1 MTAVVAWRTYRTD
14 TPAFAPLPTNL
25 PGSGAAWLQLIE
37 GSGATIAA
45 EGLKADGTSAIR
57 INTQGIAGKT
67 LTAIAFGVK
76 GSPELYYANSFTFDP
91 NTPLNLTAAVGPT
104 PQFTPTQV
112 AGQVQVDG
120 TAVANRTVRAF
131 SYYEV
136 QHAVDGSTI
145 NMSKSLGHSV
155 TDDDGH
161 YAIEL
166 ERGFSDPVFVVAF
179 DDEGTEFSPGMSV
192 QNGDRVRPT
201 TRTGY
206 VYVCES
212 AGDLPDT
219 EPDWVADTN
228 TSKQYGTAAM
238 IAVPFYRPMVHGPI
252 TPEVVDDGT
261 SASG

>member
-1 MTAVVAWRTYRTD
+1 MTTVLSWRAYRTD
-14 TPAFAPLPTNL
+14 VSAFVGLKSNL
-25 PGSGAAWLQLIE
+25 PEEGNLWLQMIE
-37 GSGATIAA
+37 GGGASIAA
-45 EGLKADGTSAIR
+45 KGIKRDGTSDIR
-57 INTQGIAGKT
+57 INTRGLEGRT
-67 LTAIAFGVK
+67 VTAIAFGLK
-76 GSPELYYANSFTFDP
+76 GSPEVYYANSFTFDP
-91 NTPLNLTAAVGPT
+91 TTPLNLTAAVGPT

-120 TAVANRTVRAF
+120 TAVANRTVRAY

-136 QHAVDGSTI
+136 QHAVEGSTI

-155 TDDDGH
+155 TDEDGH

-219 EPDWVADTN
+219 EPDWVTDTN
-228 TSKQYGTAAM
+228 TSKQYGTATM

-261 SASG
+261 SGSG